1 MNKNFINLGAEFTK
15 KIAFSIYLYKKTQML
30 RLTSLK
36 NKTAKMRIEAKNSKT
51 EKHRKAWAKNE
62 LTI

>member
-1 MNKNFINLGAEFTK
+1 
-15 KIAFSIYLYKKTQML
+15 ML